1 MNESKMNLYSNF
13 KDSSETLREKRKRIG
28 SQTAKDGFKNE
39 LDICKKFNNWK
50 NDKEAKEW
58 LKIMNYN
65 IKRLDKVEAIQIP
78 LRINK
83 KYYDVFNID
92 EDDYN
97 SFVRF
102 KKADAQIK
110 LIIKIGN
117 IIKYEY
123 ISIKKA
129 NSDADYNQ
137 IDKRTVDSYQEMWC
151 FDNEIKK
158 WLKLFSGD
166 TIPNKKMFKKLKD
179 KRRMFFIEMPEDI
192 QEKIRKF
199 FEENKILII
208 TDIIKGRGIFLQDG
222 CWLQNSLKMRT
233 NLNGY

>member
-1 MNESKMNLYSNF
+1 MNEQKKNLYLKF
-13 KDSSETLREKRKRIG
+13 KDSTETLKEKRKRIG
-28 SQTAKDGFKNE
+28 SLTAKEGFKNE
-39 LDICKKFNNWK
+39 IDICKKFNNWK
-50 NDKEAKEW
+50 NDTDAIDW
-58 LKIMNYN
+58 LKIMNYDL
-65 IKRLDKVEAIQIP
+65 KRLDKVEALQIP
-78 LRINK
+78 VRINK
-83 KYYDVFNID
+83 KYYDVYNIDED

-110 LIIKIGN
+110 LIIKIGK

-137 IDKRTVDSYQEMWC
+137 IDKRTVDTYQEMWC

-166 TIPNKKMFKKLKD
+166 TVPNKKIFKKLK
-179 KRRMFFIEMPEDI
+179 R
-192 QEKIRKF
+192 
-199 FEENKILII
+199 
-208 TDIIKGRGIFLQDG
+208 
-222 CWLQNSLKMRT
+222 
-233 NLNGY
+233 